1 MMDWLQGNV
10 GLYVNLKE
18 FLSWFVKDDVFDTN
32 KLAGTKRHAQLA

>member
-18 FLSWFVKDDVFDTN
+18 FLSWFVKDDVFDVILKIVFRLIN
-32 KLAGTKRHAQLA
+32 